1 MSTFSSIFIH
11 IAAIASFTAA
21 SAINHYYKQNR
32 ESSRKSSSEYPTP
45 GSDSSGKVYITEN
58 ITGRNGIR
66 GLRIKKINSTSDEL
80 HIPERINGKPVL
92 EIKGGVPHERDDS
105 LRNSGNHTL
114 KKLWIPDTVEKIS
127 RDSFFKCWDLQELF
141 LPDNDELVLE
151 EDSFWGCKKLHNVQ
165 IPNGKGLDHYKNAF
179 GGCPLLKFSTD
190 SDKIT
195 EKDPQAVIRRPTFT
209 YTPPASNT
217 PKGSFDRSAGIFRL
231 DEKIEVLGSDAFFP
245 RDTFQGIDT
254 IILPEKIEQF
264 KGLTVFCRFKNIII
278 RNEELTFI
286 PRYNKTILP
295 NEMLYP
301 WMNTKSLIFEID
313 GKRAVFPL
321 AIHYS
326 RNMDELTQK
335 RAQLFTECLKTK
347 GSDNKFFNAQ
357 LYDRK
362 ILGLIPSVYRKLDV
376 CYYRLSSRYRLS
388 QADAEKYESFIRL
401 HYKKALFQAVKGNDT
416 SRINYYLN
424 VMKLNCDYLQK
435 LENQKKYRKEAL

>member
-1 MSTFSSIFIH
+1 MSTYLIMFIK
-11 IAAIASFTAA
+11 IAAIISLAVIGNYTKS
-21 SAINHYYKQNR
+21 HY
-32 ESSRKSSSEYPTP
+32 ESSRKSSSESPTS

-58 ITGRNGIR
+58 ITGRNGVR
-66 GLRIKKINSTSDEL
+66 GLRIIQINSTSDEL

-127 RDSFFKCWDLQELF
+127 RYSFFKCWDLQELF

-151 EDSFWGCKKLHNVQ
+151 EDSFWGCKKLHDVH
-165 IPNGKGLDHYKNAF
+165 IPKGKAPDHYKNAF
-179 GGCPLLKFSTD
+179 GGCPLLKFSSD

-195 EKDPQAVIRRPTFT
+195 KKEPPAVILPPRFS

-217 PKGSFDRSAGIFRL
+217 PKGSFDRSAGIFRF
-231 DEKIEVLGSDAFFP
+231 DEKIKVLTSNTYFP

-254 IILPEKIEQF
+254 VILPENIKQIKDLKI
-264 KGLTVFCRFKNIII
+264 FCRFKNIII

-295 NEMLYP
+295 NEMLHP
-301 WMNTKSLIFEID
+301 WMSPKNLIFETD
-313 GKRAVFPL
+313 GKRAVFSL

-326 RNMDELTQK
+326 RNMDELTKK
-335 RAQLFTECLKTK
+335 RAQLFTECLKTQS
-347 GSDNKFFNAQ
+347 SDNKFFNVQ
-357 LYDRK
+357 LYDSE
-362 ILGLIPSVYRKLDV
+362 ILDLLPSVYRKLDV
-376 CYYRLSSRYRLS
+376 CYYRLSSQYRLS
-388 QADAEKYESFIRL
+388 QANAEKYESFIRS

-424 VMKLNCDYLQK
+424 VMKLDHDYLHK
-435 LENQKKYRKEAL
+435 LENQKKYGKQAL